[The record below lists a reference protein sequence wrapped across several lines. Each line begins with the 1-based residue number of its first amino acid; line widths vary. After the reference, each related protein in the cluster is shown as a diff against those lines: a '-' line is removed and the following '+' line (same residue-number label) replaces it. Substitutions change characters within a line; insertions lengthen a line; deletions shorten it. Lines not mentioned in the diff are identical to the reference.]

1 MSKTSFAER
10 HDLWTDDQRKQ
21 AAEISKRM
29 KAEGLH
35 SLRLSFA
42 DQHGL
47 LRGKTLMSDAVAG
60 KLGDGCALTTTLLLK
75 DTSHRTVFP
84 VWQSGGGLGN
94 SQLTGAADFILVPDP
109 STFQVLPWV
118 PGTGW
123 MLCDIYFPDG
133 KPVPY
138 STRKICKD
146 ALDNLAGQGLGFAT
160 GLEVEFHVF
169 HLLDEKLEPADAAH
183 PGAAP
188 DVELMA
194 QGYQYLTETRY
205 DELEPVCELLRANLA
220 DLGLPLH
227 SMEVEFGPS
236 QLEFTF
242 GVQDGLATADTMM
255 LFRSAV
261 KQICRREGLLAT
273 FMCRPALEN
282 IFSSGWHLHQ
292 SVVDAKSGKNLFA
305 GTEGG
310 ILSEM
315 GRHFTGGLLAH
326 APAASVFTTPTLN
339 GYKRYQPH
347 TLAPDRIS
355 WGCDNRGS
363 MIRVCG
369 QPGDASS
376 HIENRAGEPAA
387 NPYLYLASQVLAGMD
402 GVNSKRDP
410 GPPCDE
416 PYSADAEK
424 LPGSLMAAVTELK
437 NSSFYRSTLG
447 DEFVDYLT
455 TIKQAECDRFLSQV
469 TDWEQREYFQAF

>member
-1 MSKTSFAER
+1 MSKASFAER
-10 HDLWTDDQRKQ
+10 HNVWTDEQRKQ
-21 AAEISKRM
+21 ATEVSQRI

-47 LRGKTLMSDAVAG
+47 LRGKTLMADAVAD

-84 VWQSGGGLGN
+84 VWQAGGGLG
-94 SQLTGAADFILVPDP
+94 STQLTGAADFVLVPDP
-109 STFQVLPWV
+109 GTFQLLPWA

-123 MLCDIYFPDG
+123 MLCDIFFPDG
-133 KPVPY
+133 TKVPY
-138 STRKICKD
+138 STRQICKD
-146 ALDNLAGQGLGFAT
+146 ALGKLTAQGLGFVT

-169 HLLDEKLEPADAAH
+169 HILDEKLAPAEATH
-183 PGAAP
+183 PGMPP
-188 DVELMA
+188 DVELIA

-205 DELEPVCELLRANLA
+205 DELEPICELLRANLST
-220 DLGLPLH
+220 LGLPLQ

-242 GVQDGLATADTMM
+242 GVQEGLATADAMI

-292 SVVDAKSGKNLFA
+292 SVVDAKTGKNLFA
-305 GTEGG
+305 GAEGEV
-310 ILSEM
+310 LSEI
-315 GRHFTGGLLAH
+315 GRHFVGGVLAH
-326 APAASVFTTPTLN
+326 APASSAFTTPTLN

-355 WGCDNRGS
+355 WGYDNRGS

-387 NPYLYLASQVLAGMD
+387 NPYLYLASQILSGMD
-402 GVNSKRDP
+402 GVATQRDP
-410 GPPCDE
+410 GPPSDE

-437 NSSFYRSTLG
+437 NSSFYRDSLG
-447 DEFVDYLT
+447 DEFVDYLVT
-455 TIKQAECDRFLSQV
+455 LKQAECDRFLSQV
-469 TDWEQREYFQAF
+469 TDWEQREYFQTF

>member
-10 HDLWTDDQRKQ
+10 NGLWTQDQLKE
-21 AAEISKRM
+21 AGAVAKRI
-29 KAEGLH
+29 KADGLT

-42 DQHGL
+42 DQHGI
-47 LRGKTLMSDAVAG
+47 LRGKTLMAEVAADA
-60 KLGDGCALTTTLLLK
+60 LGDGCALTTTLLLK

-94 SQLTGAADFILVPDP
+94 ARLTGAADFKLVPDP
-109 STFQVLPWV
+109 ATFQVLPWA
-118 PGTGW
+118 PETGW

-133 KPVPY
+133 TPVIY
-138 STRKICKD
+138 STRAILKD
-146 ALDNLAGQGLGFAT
+146 ALAGLADQGLLFRS

-169 HLLDEKLEPADAAH
+169 RLLDEKLKPSDAGH
-183 PGAAP
+183 PGAP
-188 DVELMA
+188 PEVELMA

-220 DLGLPLH
+220 ALGLPLT

-242 GVQDGLATADTMM
+242 APQDGLASADAMM

-261 KQICRREGLLAT
+261 KQICRREGLFAT

-292 SVVDAKSGKNLFA
+292 SLVEAKTAKNLFA
-305 GTEGG
+305 GEGDDV
-310 ILSEM
+310 LSQTA
-315 GRHFTGGLLAH
+315 RHFTGGLLAH
-326 APAASVFTTPTLN
+326 AATSSVFTTPTLN

-355 WGCDNRGS
+355 WGHDNRGS
-363 MIRVCG
+363 MVRACG
-369 QPGDASS
+369 TPGAGDG

-387 NPYLYLASQVLAGMD
+387 NPYLYLASQILSGMD
-402 GVNSKRDP
+402 GVNTKRDP
-410 GPPCDE
+410 GPPSDE
-416 PYSADAEK
+416 PYTSAAPK
-424 LPGSLMAAVTELK
+424 LPGSLMEAVAALNT
-437 NSSFYRSTLG
+437 SSFYRSALG
-447 DEFVDYLT
+447 DEVVDYLV
-455 TIKQAECDRFLSQV
+455 TIKQAECERFGSQV
-469 TDWEQREYFQAF
+469 TDWEQREYFQTF

>member
-10 HDLWTDDQRKQ
+10 HGLWTQDQIKQ
-21 AAEISKRM
+21 AGDVA
-29 KAEGLH
+29 KAIKADGLT

-42 DQHGL
+42 DQHGV
-47 LRGKTLMSDAVAG
+47 LRGKTLMAEAAVDA
-60 KLGDGCALTTTLLLK
+60 LGDGCALTTTLLLK

-84 VWQSGGGLGN
+84 VWQSGGGL
-94 SQLTGAADFILVPDP
+94 SSAQLTGAADFKLVPDP
-109 STFQVLPWV
+109 ATFQVLPWA

-133 KPVPY
+133 TPVAF
-138 STRKICKD
+138 STRQICKD
-146 ALDNLAGQGLGFAT
+146 ALARLGEQGLTFRT

-169 HLLDEKLEPADAAH
+169 HLLDEKLAPADATH
-183 PGAAP
+183 PGAP
-188 DVELMA
+188 PEVELMA

-205 DELEPVCELLRANLA
+205 DELEPVCELLRTNLA
-220 DLGLPLH
+220 TLGLPLT

-242 GVQDGLATADTMM
+242 APQDGIATADAM
-255 LFRSAV
+255 LIFRSAV

-273 FMCRPALEN
+273 FMCRPALDN

-292 SVVDAKSGKNLFA
+292 SLVDAESGKNLFA
-305 GTEGG
+305 GEGDEV
-310 ILSEM
+310 LSEL
-315 GRHFTGGLLAH
+315 GRQFTGGLLAH
-326 APAASVFTTPTLN
+326 AAASSVFTTPTLN

-347 TLAPDRIS
+347 TLAPDRIA

-363 MIRVCG
+363 MIRACG
-369 QPGDASS
+369 VPGAGDG

-387 NPYLYLASQVLAGMD
+387 NPYLYLTSQILTGMD
-402 GVNSKRDP
+402 GVNTKRDP
-410 GPPCDE
+410 GPPSDE
-416 PYSADAEK
+416 PYSSEAPK
-424 LPGSLMAAVTELK
+424 LPASLMEAVGELK
-437 NSSFYRSTLG
+437 NSSFYRASLG
-447 DEFVDYLT
+447 DEFVDYLV